1 MQPHSISQYSMGESS
16 TQHQVSSVGV
26 RDQSGRC
33 VACGERV
40 GWIGLWGNCVLAA
53 LKIVVG
59 LTSRSKALI
68 ADAFYSIK
76 DMTTA
81 RAIIVGLKASQKPQ
95 DDKHPYGYGKVEF
108 LSTAFI
114 GLAIIVG
121 SVVLF
126 ITSVKEFLEGTVR
139 PPLLTAAM
147 AALISMI
154 VKEIIY
160 HNAICAGRRLNSP
173 TIMAHAHHSRAD
185 VISSG
190 AVFAGVIGAN
200 LGLRFLDSLIAII
213 EIIHMVVV
221 SVEILQDGLKGL
233 MDVSLESDELDKI
246 HQIVVDLAGVEK
258 VTQVRAHQ
266 VGQKIW
272 VDLEIQVHPERS
284 IADGYNIAEQV
295 RYSLLKRMRHVGD
308 VMVRLA
314 PQASEDFA
322 GLPQESP

>member
-1 MQPHSISQYSMGESS
+1 MQPHSTIGI
-16 TQHQVSSVGV
+16 HN
-26 RDQSGRC
+26 QSGRC

-40 GWIGLWGNCVLAA
+40 GWIGLWGNCALAA
-53 LKIVVG
+53 LKISVG
-59 LTSRSKALI
+59 LVSQSRALI

-81 RAIIVGLKASQKPQ
+81 SAIIVGLKASQKPK
-95 DDKHPYGYGKVEF
+95 DDKHPYGYGKIEF

-114 GLAIIVG
+114 GLVIIVG
-121 SVVLF
+121 SIVLF
-126 ITSVKEFLEGTVR
+126 IVSLKGFLSGTAQ
-139 PPLLTAAM
+139 PPLFVAAV

-154 VKEIIY
+154 VKEIMY
-160 HNAICAGRRLNSP
+160 HNAICAGKRLNSP

-190 AVFAGVIGAN
+190 AVFVGVIGAN

-213 EIIHMVVV
+213 EIIHMVLV

-233 MDVSLESDELDKI
+233 MDVSVEPDKLDKI
-246 HQIVVDLAGVEK
+246 RQIVADLAGVEK
-258 VTQVRAHQ
+258 ITQVRAHR

-272 VDLEIQVHPERS
+272 IDLEIQVHPERS

-295 RYSLLKRMRHVGD
+295 RYSLSNRMRHIGD

-314 PQASEDFA
+314 SQENEDFV
-322 GLPQESP
+322 GLPQEAP